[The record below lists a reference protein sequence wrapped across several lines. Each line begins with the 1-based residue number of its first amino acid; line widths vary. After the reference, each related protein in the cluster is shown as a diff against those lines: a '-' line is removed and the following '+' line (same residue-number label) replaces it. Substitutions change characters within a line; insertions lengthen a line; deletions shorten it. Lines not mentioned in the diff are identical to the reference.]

1 MKLILRDLS
10 IIMIS
15 IRKYIAIIEKLKAEI
30 IQETSINNVNVSEAN
45 IETKTGSRLG
55 ETAKSKFFSLD
66 EINTLGE
73 SQTPLGGD
81 IKDIFNSELE

>member
-1 MKLILRDLS
+1 
-10 IIMIS
+10 MIS
-15 IRKYIAIIEKLKAEI
+15 IRKYIARKVK
-30 IQETSINNVNVSEAN
+30 SINNVNVSEAN

-81 IKDIFNSELE
+81 IKNIKDIFNSELE